1 MDANATTPLLPEVVE
16 AMRPYWMERFG
27 NASSIHL
34 DGQQARAAVD
44 RARATLA
51 EFFNC
56 HDAEVVFNSG
66 GTEGDNTA
74 IFGLLRPGDHFITT
88 SIEHS
93 AVLQAATRVAERGV
107 ETTFVAP
114 GASGLIDPAA
124 IESALR
130 PETRLISVMLANN
143 ETGVL
148 QPVEEIGKIAK
159 AAGVFFHIDAV
170 QGAGKVSL
178 DVRRFGCHLCSVS
191 AHKMHG
197 PKGVGAM
204 FVRRGTPIESLL
216 VGGSH
221 ERRRRAGTENV
232 PGIVGL
238 AKAAELAMHSLE
250 DGTMERL
257 AVLRDRLEAGIL
269 ELPGTGVNGALSI
282 GCHPERVQRVEG
294 PASSSAPEGRHEN
307 SPGQAQR
314 SPGKDANIDLAPR
327 RGAANAFV
335 HQEPFNS
342 AHRVSR
348 ASNPANLLT
357 RDHREAVANPLNDL
371 PGLSHSGERIGNIVS
386 PIDHVHGE
394 SDNPIPRVANTTNIW
409 FDHLEGEALVIALD
423 LKGVAVSGGSACH
436 SGATEPSH
444 VLLAMGLDKTRAR
457 ASLRFSLL
465 KTATDA
471 DVDYALK
478 VIPEAV
484 AHLRAISP
492 VAAGTAG

>member
-1 MDANATTPLLPEVVE
+1 MKRVYMDANATTPLLPEVME
-16 AMRPYWMERFG
+16 AMRPYWMEHFG

-34 DGQQARAAVD
+34 DGQQAHTAVD
-44 RARATLA
+44 RARATMA

-74 IFGLLRPGDHFITT
+74 IFGLLHPGDHFITT

-93 AVLQAATRVAERGV
+93 AILRAADRVAQHGV

-114 GASGLIDPAA
+114 SASGLINPAD
-124 IESALR
+124 ILRALR

-148 QPVEEIGKIAK
+148 QPVEEIGKIA
-159 AAGVFFHIDAV
+159 ADTGVFFHIDAV
-170 QGAGKVSL
+170 QGAGKVKF
-178 DVRRFGCHLCSVS
+178 DVRRFGCHLLSIS

-197 PKGVGAM
+197 PKGTGAM
-204 FVRRGTPIESLL
+204 FVRRGTPIEPLL

-221 ERRRRAGTENV
+221 ERRQRAGTENV

-250 DGTMERL
+250 DGTIDRL
-257 AVLRDRLEAGIL
+257 AKLRDRLEAGVLRI
-269 ELPGTGVNGALSI
+269 PGTGVNGAQLPTNP
-282 GCHPERVQRVEG
+282 GAPG
-294 PASSSAPEGRHEN
+294 P
-307 SPGQAQR
+307 
-314 SPGKDANIDLAPR
+314 
-327 RGAANAFV
+327 
-335 HQEPFNS
+335 
-342 AHRVSR
+342 
-348 ASNPANLLT
+348 
-357 RDHREAVANPLNDL
+357 
-371 PGLSHSGERIGNIVS
+371 SHLGT
-386 PIDHVHGE
+386 GE
-394 SDNPIPRVANTTNIW
+394 SINPKEPGTWESTNPVPRVANTTNIW
-409 FDHLEGEALVIALD
+409 FDHVEGEALVISMD

-444 VLLAMGLDKTRAR
+444 VLMAMGLDKARAR

-465 KTATDA
+465 KTATEA
-471 DVDYALK
+471 DVDYVLK
-478 VIPEAV
+478 VVPEAV
-484 AHLRAISP
+484 EHLRAISP

>member
-1 MDANATTPLLPEVVE
+1 MDANATTPLLPEVME
-16 AMRPYWMERFG
+16 AMRPYWIERFG

-34 DGQQARAAVD
+34 DGQQAHSAVD
-44 RARATLA
+44 RARAMLA

-74 IFGLLRPGDHFITT
+74 IFGLLRPGDHFVTS

-93 AVLQAATRVAERGV
+93 AILAAAERMAAFGV

-114 GASGLIDPAA
+114 TASGLIDPAA
-124 IESALR
+124 IERALR

-159 AAGVFFHIDAV
+159 AAGAFFHIDAV
-170 QGAGKVSL
+170 QGAGKVPL
-178 DVRRFGCHLCSVS
+178 DVHRFGCHLCSIS
-191 AHKMHG
+191 AHKVHG
-197 PKGVGAM
+197 PKGVGAL
-204 FVRRGTPIESLL
+204 FVRRGTPLEPLL

-250 DGTMERL
+250 DGTLVRL
-257 AVLRDRLEAGIL
+257 AALRDRLEAGIL
-269 ELPGTGVNGALSI
+269 ELPGTGVNG
-282 GCHPERVQRVEG
+282 G
-294 PASSSAPEGRHEN
+294 
-307 SPGQAQR
+307 
-314 SPGKDANIDLAPR
+314 DA
-327 RGAANAFV
+327 
-335 HQEPFNS
+335 
-342 AHRVSR
+342 
-348 ASNPANLLT
+348 
-357 RDHREAVANPLNDL
+357 
-371 PGLSHSGERIGNIVS
+371 
-386 PIDHVHGE
+386 
-394 SDNPIPRVANTTNIW
+394 PRVANTTNIW

-444 VLLAMGLDKTRAR
+444 VLMAMGLDKTRAR

-465 KTATDA
+465 KTATEA
-471 DVDYALK
+471 DVDYVLK
-478 VIPEAV
+478 VVPEAV

-492 VAAGTAG
+492 VAAGTLG

>member
-1 MDANATTPLLPEVVE
+1 MDANATTPLLPEVME
-16 AMRPYWMERFG
+16 TMRPYWIERFG

-34 DGQQARAAVD
+34 DGQQAHSAVD

-74 IFGLLRPGDHFITT
+74 IFGLLRPGDHFVTT

-93 AVLQAATRVAERGV
+93 AILAAAERMAAFGV

-114 GASGLIDPAA
+114 TASGLIDPAA
-124 IESALR
+124 IERALR

-159 AAGVFFHIDAV
+159 AAGAFFHIDAV
-170 QGAGKVSL
+170 QGAGKVPL
-178 DVRRFGCHLCSVS
+178 DVRHFGCHLCSIS

-197 PKGVGAM
+197 PKGVGAL

-250 DGTMERL
+250 DGTLVRL
-257 AVLRDRLEAGIL
+257 AALRDRLEAGIL
-269 ELPGTGVNGALSI
+269 ELPGTGVNGA
-282 GCHPERVQRVEG
+282 
-294 PASSSAPEGRHEN
+294 
-307 SPGQAQR
+307 
-314 SPGKDANIDLAPR
+314 
-327 RGAANAFV
+327 FV
-335 HQEPFNS
+335 
-342 AHRVSR
+342 
-348 ASNPANLLT
+348 
-357 RDHREAVANPLNDL
+357 
-371 PGLSHSGERIGNIVS
+371 
-386 PIDHVHGE
+386 
-394 SDNPIPRVANTTNIW
+394 PRVTNTTNIW

-444 VLLAMGLDKTRAR
+444 VLMAMGLDKTRAR

-465 KTATDA
+465 KTATEA
-471 DVDYALK
+471 DVDYVLK
-478 VIPEAV
+478 VVPEAV

>member
-1 MDANATTPLLPEVVE
+1 MKRVYMDASATTPLLPEVME

-34 DGQQARAAVD
+34 DGQQAHSAVD

-74 IFGLLRPGDHFITT
+74 LFGLLRPGDHFVTT

-93 AVLQAATRVAERGV
+93 AILAAAERVAERGV

-114 GASGLIDPAA
+114 LPSGLIDPVE
-124 IESALR
+124 ILRALR

-148 QPVEEIGKIAK
+148 QPVEEIGRIAK
-159 AAGVFFHIDAV
+159 DAGVFFHIDAV
-170 QGAGKVSL
+170 QGAGKVRF
-178 DVRRFGCHLCSVS
+178 DVRRFGCHLLSIS

-197 PKGVGAM
+197 PKGIGAI

-238 AKAAELAMHSLE
+238 AKAAELAMSALE
-250 DGTMERL
+250 DGTIEKL
-257 AVLRDRLEAGIL
+257 AALRDRLEAGLL
-269 ELPGTGVNGALSI
+269 EIAGTGVNG
-282 GCHPERVQRVEG
+282 GWKDGERV
-294 PASSSAPEGRHEN
+294 
-307 SPGQAQR
+307 
-314 SPGKDANIDLAPR
+314 
-327 RGAANAFV
+327 
-335 HQEPFNS
+335 
-342 AHRVSR
+342 
-348 ASNPANLLT
+348 
-357 RDHREAVANPLNDL
+357 
-371 PGLSHSGERIGNIVS
+371 
-386 PIDHVHGE
+386 
-394 SDNPIPRVANTTNIW
+394 PRVANTTNIW
-409 FDHLEGEALVIALD
+409 FDRLEGEALVIALD

-444 VLLAMGLDKTRAR
+444 VLMAMGLDKTRAR

-465 KTATDA
+465 RNATEA
-471 DVDYALK
+471 DVDRVL
-478 VIPEAV
+478 VVVPEAV
-484 AHLRAISP
+484 EHLRAISP
-492 VAAGTAG
+492 VAAGTLG